1 MDNEKVL
8 LNIAI
13 AHIITFSCENDLIKL
28 KYLSQPKK
36 DNKTEKFSETQAAGF
51 LKISSFEI
59 KVSLDKEKTQ
69 KIVAKFQEI
78 SSQQCFFDNK
88 VNVFKL

>member
-8 LNIAI
+8 LNISI

-28 KYLSQPKK
+28 KYLSEQEK
-36 DNKTEKFSETQAAGF
+36 DNNHEKSLEIQAGF

-59 KVSLDKEKTQ
+59 KVSLNKEKTE
-69 KIVAKFQEI
+69 KMLSKFQEI
-78 SSQQCFFDNK
+78 SSQQCFFNNK